1 MRRNRIIW
9 GVLWVLSVVC
19 ISLDGGAVTYGFF
32 TAITLVPIVS
42 ALYLLAVYK
51 LFHIYQEL
59 DQRFITVNEPVSYRF
74 ALADEYPI
82 QFSGIRVRFFTSF
95 SSITDLDDETE
106 YELAPHSRIEKETRL
121 ICKYRGEYEIGIREI
136 EIQDFF
142 RLFRIR
148 YKNKERI
155 RVFVKPQ
162 LIETD
167 SVGDIRLSDAVR
179 SSEQSK
185 SEPDVLS
192 RDYVPGDDRRY
203 INWSQYARTGTLMTR
218 LLTGTDHQ
226 EIAVITDTYR
236 RDSEPSEFLP
246 AENRILEITLALCYY
261 FSRNRINF
269 SEYHLQNEMVCLNA
283 ENTKAFDELYEA
295 LAEVSFNSRNTHK
308 SLYKSVLRRR
318 DIFESSMVFIVLSVW
333 DRLTDGMLRELER
346 NGLHAV
352 ICFVS
357 DNEDLRPELSEHRS
371 CDLIQLSPY
380 RDITGGLK

>member
-261 FSRNRINF
+261 FSRNGINF